1 MAFVGRTDV
10 KDPGAQQH
18 QWEMLALRRE
28 RLYAED
34 AQFRDARPD
43 EAVAEAVRRPGLR
56 IAEAMATVMQG
67 YADRPALGQ
76 RAREV
81 TADPATGRASLSFLP
96 RFNTISYGELWARVR
111 AVASDWHHHQKH
123 PAQAGDFVCVLGFA
137 SIDYTAIELA
147 CIHLGA
153 VVVPLQ
159 TSAPATQHAPIL
171 AETQPRILA
180 VGIDYLHTA
189 VEAALNGA
197 APQRLIVFDYEPR
210 DDSQRLAY
218 NAACRRLTDAG
229 SPLRIETIDEVVER
243 GSALTAAPLHAAAPD
258 DDPLAW
264 VFYTSGTT
272 GTPKGAMFTESLCI
286 GTWLAQSDQPVI
298 TLSYMPMSHLIGYG
312 YVIMTLAN
320 GGTSYFAAKS
330 DLSTLFDDLAL
341 ARPTTLSLVP
351 RVCEMFF
358 HQYLSELDRRTL
370 AGADGDEAGSE
381 IITAMREQLLGGRV
395 LAVGCGSAALS
406 PEIKVFMESV
416 LDQHLMIGY
425 SSTEIAGGMIVADEH
440 VLRPP
445 VIDYKLLDV
454 PELGYFNTDKPYP
467 RGELAVKS
475 SRFMAGYYKRPDL
488 TAGMFDED
496 GYYKTGDIMAEVEAD
511 RLRFVDR
518 RINVIKLSQGEFVA
532 VARLEALYS
541 TSPLIRQI
549 YIYGSSERSFLL
561 AVVVPT
567 QELGG
572 DESATRVR
580 SAIGESLVKI
590 ARDYQLN
597 GYEIPR
603 DFLLEAEPFSLE
615 NGLLSGVGKF
625 LRPKLKDRY
634 GAALEQLYAKMADDQ
649 ISELHALRAGG
660 ADQPVL
666 ATVARAVQATLS
678 VSAGDVDLQARF
690 IDLGG
695 DSLSAL
701 TFSRLLA
708 DIFGVEVPVGVMV
721 DPTADLLAIAKHIE
735 RHRDSDR
742 LRPNFASV
750 HGADSTEVRAE
761 DLTLDKFIDAD
772 LLKTAASLPRP
783 TGDIRT
789 ILVTGATG
797 FLGRFLGLEWLQRLA
812 DSGGTLICITRA
824 GDAAQAR
831 QRIEAALDTDAEL
844 LAHFRKL
851 ADGHLEVLVGDIGEH
866 HLGLDADTWCRL
878 AGTVDLIVHPAA
890 HVNHLLPYGQL
901 FGPNVV
907 GTAEVIRLAI
917 TTKIKAVHYISTMG
931 VTAVTDHI
939 VDEASDIRRSV
950 PRCTIADSYAN
961 GYGISKWA
969 GEVLIREAHDL
980 CALPAAVFRPGM
992 ILADSRYAGQLNA
1005 PDIFTRLLFSLV
1017 ATGIA
1022 PRSFY
1027 RSSDDARRPH
1037 YEGLPVDFLAEV
1049 IAAVGPQGGNDG
1061 NGYATYNTI
1070 NPHDDGISLDTFV
1083 DWIAEAGCPIQRIE
1097 DYADWV
1103 TRFETAMRSLPEHQ
1117 RQRSVLAVMDI
1128 YRRPAETIAGSLV
1141 PGEYFAAAVQ
1151 KSGRSIP
1158 RLSKELICKYLS
1170 DLKLLGV
1177 LEEPDRSGQA

>member
-10 KDPGAQQH
+10 KDPGAQQD
-18 QWEMLALRRE
+18 QWERLALRRE

-34 AQFRDARPD
+34 VQFRDTRPD

-56 IAEAMATVMQG
+56 IAETMATVMEG

-81 TADPATGRASLSFLP
+81 TTDAATGRSALSFLP
-96 RFNTISYGELWARVR
+96 RFETISYGELWGQVR
-111 AVASDWHHHQKH
+111 AVAADWHRHREH
-123 PAQAGDFVCVLGFA
+123 PVHAGDFVCVLGFA

-153 VVVPLQ
+153 IVVPLQ

-180 VGIDYLHTA
+180 VGIDYLQAA
-189 VEAALNGA
+189 VEATLDGA
-197 APQRLIVFDYEPR
+197 APGRLIVFDYEPR
-210 DDSQRLAY
+210 DHSQRAAY
-218 NAACRRLTDAG
+218 EAASRRLSDAA
-229 SPLRIETIDEVVER
+229 SPLHIETIDEVVER
-243 GSALTAAPLHAAAPD
+243 GSALPTAPLYAAAPD
-258 DDPLAW
+258 EDPLAW

-330 DLSTLFDDLAL
+330 DLSTLFDDLAM

-358 HQYLSELDRRTL
+358 HHYLSELDRRTL
-370 AGADGDEAGSE
+370 AGADPDTAGSD
-381 IITAMREQLLGGRV
+381 ITTAMREQLLGGRV

-406 PEIKVFMESV
+406 PEIKIFMESV
-416 LDQHLMIGY
+416 LDQHLLIGY
-425 SSTEIAGGMIVADEH
+425 SSTEIAGGMILADEH

-488 TAGMFDED
+488 TAEMFDSD
-496 GYYKTGDIMAEVEAD
+496 GYYKTGDVMAEVEAD

-518 RINVIKLSQGEFVA
+518 RNNVIKLSQGEFVA

-541 TSPLIRQI
+541 TSPVIRQI

-561 AVVVPT
+561 AVIVPIDDAVT
-567 QELGG
+567 KP
-572 DESATRVR
+572 
-580 SAIGESLVKI
+580 AISESLVKV

-603 DFLLEAEPFSLE
+603 DFVLETEPFSLE

-649 ISELHALRAGG
+649 ISELRALRAGG

-666 ATVARAVQATLS
+666 ATMTRAVQATLG
-678 VSAGDVDLQARF
+678 VSAGDVDPQARF
-690 IDLGG
+690 VDLGG

-735 RHRDSDR
+735 RHRDSDG
-742 LRPNFASV
+742 LRPTFASV
-750 HGADSTEVRAE
+750 HGADCTEVRAE
-761 DLTLDKFIDAD
+761 DLTLDKFIDVG
-772 LLKTAASLPRP
+772 LLGAAASLPRP

-789 ILVTGATG
+789 VLVTGATG
-797 FLGRFLGLEWLQRLA
+797 FLGRFLCLEWLQRLA
-812 DSGGTLICITRA
+812 DSDGTLICIVRA
-824 GDAAQAR
+824 GNAGQAR
-831 QRIEAALDTDAEL
+831 QRIEAALATDAEL
-844 LAHFRKL
+844 LERFRTL
-851 ADGHLEVLVGDIGEH
+851 ADGHLEVLAGDIVDPN
-866 HLGLDADTWCRL
+866 LGLDGSTWQRL
-878 AGTVDLIVHPAA
+878 ADSVDLIVHPAA
-890 HVNHLLPYGQL
+890 HVNHLLPYSQL

-907 GTAEVIRLAI
+907 GTAEMIRLAI
-917 TTKIKAVHYISTMG
+917 TTKRKAIHYISTMG
-931 VTAVTDHI
+931 VTAVADHI
-939 VDEASDIRRSV
+939 VDEDSDIRRAV
-950 PRCTIADSYAN
+950 PCCTVADSYAN

-969 GEVLIREAHDL
+969 GEVIVREAHDL

-1005 PDIFTRLLFSLV
+1005 PDIFSRLLFSLV

-1027 RSSDDARRPH
+1027 RANGDDHRPH
-1037 YEGLPVDFLAEV
+1037 YEGLPVDFLAQA
-1049 IAAVGPQGGNDG
+1049 IATVGPRSGSDF
-1061 NGYATYNTI
+1061 ATFNTT

-1083 DWIAEAGCPIQRIE
+1083 DWIAEAGYPIPRID

-1103 TRFETAMRSLPEHQ
+1103 TRFETAMRALPEHQ
-1117 RQRSVLAVMDI
+1117 RQHSVLAVMDI
-1128 YRRPAETIAGSLV
+1128 YRHPAETSAGSRV
-1141 PGEYFAAAVQ
+1141 PGGRFSAAVE
-1151 KSGRSIP
+1151 KSGLSIP
-1158 RLSKELICKYLS
+1158 GLSKELICKYLT
-1170 DLKLLGV
+1170 DLKLIGA
-1177 LEEPDRSGQA
+1177 LEK

>member
-10 KDPGAQQH
+10 RDPGAQQH
-18 QWEMLALRRE
+18 QWERLAQRRE

-34 AQFRDARPD
+34 AQFRHARPD
-43 EAVAEAVRRPGLR
+43 DAVAESVRRPGLR
-56 IAEAMATVMQG
+56 IAEAMATAMTG

-81 TADPATGRASLSFLP
+81 IIDPASGRASLQLLP
-96 RFNTISYGELWARVR
+96 RFETVSYGDLWSRIQ
-111 AVASDWHHHQKH
+111 AVAADWHGHHEH
-123 PAQAGDFVCVLGFA
+123 PLRPGDFVCVLGFA
-137 SIDYTAIELA
+137 SIDYTAAKLA
-147 CIHLGA
+147 CVHLGA

-159 TSAPATQHAPIL
+159 TSAPAAQHAPIL
-171 AETQPRILA
+171 SETQPRILA
-180 VGIDYLHTA
+180 VGIDYLMTA
-189 VEAALNGA
+189 VEAALEGT

-210 DDSQRLAY
+210 DDAQRATYDAALQRLAG
-218 NAACRRLTDAG
+218 N
-229 SPLRIETIDEVVER
+229 PLSLETLDQVVER
-243 GSALTAAPLHAAAPD
+243 GSGLSPAPLFVAAD
-258 DDPLAW
+258 GEDPLAW

-320 GGTSYFAAKS
+320 GGTSYFAGKS
-330 DLSTLFDDLAL
+330 DLSTLFDDLAM

-370 AGADGDEAGSE
+370 AGADAGVGDE
-381 IITAMREQLLGGRV
+381 ITTAMREELLGGRV

-406 PEIKVFMESV
+406 PEIKDFMETV

-445 VIDYKLLDV
+445 VVDYKLLDV

-488 TAGMFDED
+488 TGQMFDDD
-496 GYYKTGDIMAEVEAD
+496 GYYKTGDIMAEVGTD
-511 RLRFVDR
+511 QLRFVDR
-518 RINVIKLSQGEFVA
+518 RNNVIKLSQGEFVA
-532 VARLEALYS
+532 VARLEALYA
-541 TSPLIRQI
+541 TSPLVKQV
-549 YIYGSSERSFLL
+549 YVYGSSERSFLL

-567 QELGG
+567 
-572 DESATRVR
+572 DATSDRV
-580 SAIGESLVKI
+580 AIAESLVKV
-590 ARDYQLN
+590 ARDHHLN

-603 DFLLEAEPFSLE
+603 DFLLESEPFSLE

-634 GAALEQLYAKMADDQ
+634 GPALEKLYAKMADDQ
-649 ISELHALRAGG
+649 ISELRALRAGG

-666 ATVARAVQATLS
+666 ATVVRAVQATLG
-678 VSAGDVDLQARF
+678 VSAGDIDPQARF
-690 IDLGG
+690 VDLGG

-701 TFSRLLA
+701 SFSRLLA

-721 DPTADLLAIAKHIE
+721 DPTGDLLAVAKHIE
-735 RHRDSDR
+735 RHRDSDV
-742 LRPNFASV
+742 PHATFPSV
-750 HGADSTEVRAE
+750 HGADSVEVRAD
-761 DLTLDKFIDAD
+761 DLTLDKFLPAD
-772 LLKTAASLPRP
+772 LLTATASLPRP
-783 TGDIRT
+783 SGEVRT
-789 ILVTGATG
+789 VLLTGATG
-797 FLGRFLGLEWLQRLA
+797 FLGRFVGLEWLQRLA
-812 DSGGTLICITRA
+812 DSGGTLICLARGA
-824 GDAAQAR
+824 DASQAR
-831 QRIEAALDTDAEL
+831 ARIEAALASDAQL
-844 LAHFRKL
+844 LERFQTL
-851 ADGHLEVLVGDIGEH
+851 ADGHLEVLDGDIGEPE
-866 HLGLDADTWCRL
+866 LGLDGSTWRRL
-878 AGTVDLIVHPAA
+878 AETVDLVVHPAA
-890 HVNHLLPYGQL
+890 HVNHLLPYRQL

-917 TTKIKAVHYISTMG
+917 TAKLKAVHYVSTMG
-931 VTAVTDHI
+931 VTAVADHI
-939 VDEASDIRRSV
+939 VDEATDIRQSV
-950 PRCTIADSYAN
+950 PACTINDGYAN

-969 GEVLIREAHDL
+969 GEVLMRRVHDL
-980 CALPAAVFRPGM
+980 CALPVTVFRPGM

-1027 RSSDDARRPH
+1027 QGGGRPH
-1037 YEGLPVDFLAEV
+1037 YEGLPVDFLAAA
-1049 IAAVGPQGGNDG
+1049 IATVPHQDG
-1061 NGYATYNTI
+1061 AFATFNTT
-1070 NPHDDGISLDTFV
+1070 NPHDDGVSLDTFV
-1083 DWIAEAGCPIQRIE
+1083 DWITEAGYPMQRID

-1103 TRFETAMRSLPEHQ
+1103 DRFETALRGLPEPQ
-1117 RQRSVLAVMDI
+1117 RQRSVLAVLDI
-1128 YRRPAETIAGSLV
+1128 YRRPAVSVAGSPV
-1141 PGEYFAAAVQ
+1141 PGAHFAAAVE
-1151 KSGRSIP
+1151 KSRLSIP
-1158 RLSKELICKYLS
+1158 HVSKELICKYLT
-1170 DLKLLGV
+1170 DLKLIGA
-1177 LEEPDRSGQA
+1177 LEQ

>member
-18 QWEMLALRRE
+18 QWERLALRRE

-34 AQFRDARPD
+34 AQFRDTRPD
-43 EAVAEAVRRPGLR
+43 ESVAEAVRRPGLR
-56 IAEAMATVMQG
+56 IAEAMATVLEG

-81 TADPATGRASLSFLP
+81 TADAANGRSSLSFLP
-96 RFNTISYGELWARVR
+96 RFDTITYRELWERVR
-111 AVASDWHHHQKH
+111 AVAADWHHHREH
-123 PAQAGDFVCVLGFA
+123 PVHAGDFVCVLGFA

-171 AETQPRILA
+171 TETQPRILA
-180 VGIDYLHTA
+180 VGIDYLAAA
-189 VEAALNGA
+189 VEAALSGA
-197 APQRLIVFDYEPR
+197 TPARLIVFDYEPR
-210 DDSQRLAY
+210 DDSQRAAY
-218 NAACRRLTDAG
+218 DAARRRLTDAG
-229 SPLRIETIDEVVER
+229 SPLHIETIDEVVER
-243 GSALTAAPLHAAAPD
+243 GSPLTPAPLYVAAPD
-258 DDPLAW
+258 EDPLAW

-370 AGADGDEAGSE
+370 AGADPDQAGSE
-381 IITAMREQLLGGRV
+381 ITTAMREQLLGGRV

-454 PELGYFNTDKPYP
+454 PDLGYFNTDKPYP

-475 SRFMAGYYKRPDL
+475 ARFMAGYYKRPDL
-488 TAGMFDED
+488 TAEMFDGD
-496 GYYKTGDIMAEVEAD
+496 GYYKTGDIMAEVEED

-518 RINVIKLSQGEFVA
+518 RNNVIKLSQGEFVA

-549 YIYGSSERSFLL
+549 YLYGGSERSFLL
-561 AVVVPT
+561 AVVVPIDDA
-567 QELGG
+567 
-572 DESATRVR
+572 DEGVTK
-580 SAIGESLVKI
+580 SAINESLVKV
-590 ARDYQLN
+590 ARDHQLN

-603 DFLLEAEPFSLE
+603 DFLLETEPFSLE

-634 GAALEQLYAKMADDQ
+634 GLALEQLYAKMADDQ
-649 ISELHALRAGG
+649 ISELRALRAGG

-666 ATVARAVQATLS
+666 ATMARAVQATLG
-678 VSAGDVDLQARF
+678 VSAGDVDPQARF

-735 RHRDSDR
+735 HHRDSDQ
-742 LRPNFASV
+742 LRPTFASV
-750 HGADSTEVRAE
+750 HGADSTEVGAE

-772 LLKTAASLPRP
+772 LLNTAASLPRP
-783 TGDIRT
+783 TGEVRT
-789 ILVTGATG
+789 VLVTGATG
-797 FLGRFLGLEWLQRLA
+797 FLGRFLCLEWLQRLA
-812 DSGGTLICITRA
+812 DSGGMVICVVRA
-824 GDAAQAR
+824 GDAGQAR
-831 QRIEAALDTDAEL
+831 QRIEAALATDAEL
-844 LAHFRKL
+844 LRRFRNL
-851 ADGHLEVLVGDIGEH
+851 ADGHLEVLDGDIGEPD
-866 HLGLDADTWCRL
+866 LGLDGPTWQRL

-890 HVNHLLPYGQL
+890 HVNHLLPYRQL

-917 TTKIKAVHYISTMG
+917 TAKLKAIHYISTMG
-931 VTAVTDHI
+931 VTAVADHI
-939 VDEASDIRRSV
+939 LDEDADIRRAV
-950 PRCTIADSYAN
+950 PRCIVADSYAN

-969 GEVLIREAHDL
+969 GEVLMREAHDL

-992 ILADSRYAGQLNA
+992 ILADSRYQGQLNA

-1027 RSSDDARRPH
+1027 RNGNDDHRPH
-1037 YEGLPVDFLAEV
+1037 YEGLPVDFLAAV
-1049 IAAVGPQGGNDG
+1049 IAAVGPRSGRGF
-1061 NGYATYNTI
+1061 ATYNTT

-1083 DWIAEAGCPIQRIE
+1083 DWIIAEGHSIQRID
-1097 DYADWV
+1097 DYAHWV
-1103 TRFETAMRSLPEHQ
+1103 ARFETAMRSLPEHQ

-1128 YRRPAETIAGSLV
+1128 YRQPAETAETAAGSPV
-1141 PGEYFAAAVQ
+1141 PGGRFSAAVEDA
-1151 KSGRSIP
+1151 GLSIP
-1158 RLSKELICKYLS
+1158 RLSKELICKYLT
-1170 DLKLLGV
+1170 DLKLIGA
-1177 LEEPDRSGQA
+1177 LEK